1 MSYKVAAPCVLA
13 VDADGHTHH
22 AYADAVLEW
31 LSPTQAEYFLAE
43 GLVERVGDAASAPET
58 DEAEGG
64 AEDKPSANAKKAELV
79 AWLVDNV
86 LKEDGTDYTADELE
100 SLKVAELRDL
110 VDSVG

>member
-43 GLVERVGDAASAPET
+43 GLVERVGDAAPALEA
-58 DEAEGG
+58 DEAES
-64 AEDKPSANAKKAELV
+64 DKPSANAKKAELV

-110 VDSVG
+110 VDSVE